1 VSGTGRSFETAPLR
15 KHKRYAQCRA
25 DSDGEINRRT
35 MGLMIHNLEL
45 LSDKATR
52 DYFVY
57 ILDYGWD
64 EPLSNVIRRNFDKLS
79 NQASNSDS
87 AIIIGVGE
95 IGHFDNQVLS
105 WHSINGEQADDILP
119 AILITRT
126 NPHTFRQYSDN
137 QKQRIDEQFKY
148 ILIPLR
154 KTCKSETDVVNL
166 IHELFND
173 IKNKKNLDDFKVQKE
188 LKRGMGRAFVD
199 SLILEPNL
207 GGMGFSFN
215 KFIDYLKRKE

>member
-1 VSGTGRSFETAPLR
+1 
-15 KHKRYAQCRA
+15 
-25 DSDGEINRRT
+25 
-35 MGLMIHNLEL
+35 MGLLIHNLEL
-45 LSDKATR
+45 LSDKASR
-52 DYFVY
+52 DYYIY

-105 WHSINGEQADDILP
+105 WHSINGENANEILP

-126 NPHTFRQYSDN
+126 NPHPFRQYSDN
-137 QKQRIDEQFKY
+137 QKKRIDEQFKY

-154 KTCKSETDVVNL
+154 KICKTDTDVVNL
-166 IHELFND
+166 IQGLFID
-173 IKNKKNLDDFKVQKE
+173 IKNKKNVDDFKVQRE
-188 LKRGMGRAFVD
+188 LRKGAGRAFVD
-199 SLILEPNL
+199 SLILEPNFA
-207 GGMGFSFN
+207 GMGFNFN
-215 KFIDYLKRKE
+215 KFIDYLKGKE